1 MSWPADIIRK
11 IVELLE
17 WRTLVAFGQVC
28 KRFNALIKKEN
39 VWTKKA
45 FAEFGYV
52 PPPKHF
58 RIEIDY
64 LAQRYS
70 RLYQVYLTKPVSIK
84 EVDATIMQGAS
95 EITYH
100 QVILQLP
107 DPSYYRSFPE
117 TALLSS
123 DLISCQKDSIVSRDA
138 RKFRN
143 WRRNFLVQLRKEMEA
158 LSRSIIN
165 FIQGSLDFS
174 PIVLPINELQ
184 MKKLAALYC
193 GSGHDFEDLSL
204 INQRLYL
211 ATYSEQK
218 INLLLFKQNSRI
230 HVYLLQLNK
239 KSPEPYKNGYPRVV
253 NNYLRYK
260 YHLYPRDAQYFFRK
274 K

>member
-45 FAEFGYV
+45 IAEFGYV
-52 PPPKHF
+52 PPPKYS
-58 RIEIDY
+58 RIEINY
-64 LAQRYS
+64 LAERYH
-70 RLYQVYLTKPVSIK
+70 RLYQVYLTRPFSTG
-84 EVDATIMQGAS
+84 EVDVIIMKGAS

-100 QVILQLP
+100 QMILQIP
-107 DPSYYRSFPE
+107 DSSYYRSF
-117 TALLSS
+117 TGKNLLSS
-123 DLISCQKDSIVSRDA
+123 PIISLWKTAIVSKKS
-138 RKFRN
+138 RKFKN
-143 WRRNFLVQLRKEMEA
+143 WRRNFLVQLRKEMDA

-184 MKKLAALYC
+184 MKELVELD
-193 GSGHDFEDLSL
+193 GSSGHDFDFEDLSL

-218 INLLLFKQNSRI
+218 VYLFKQNSRI
-230 HVYLLQLNK
+230 HVYLLQLDK